1 MASPANFPATTS
13 AGGFCVCA
21 KRGLCTSEEIKTRE
35 TKVHQ
40 KRPVYNKRG
49 LRRQTDRLKQLRLYV
64 GRGLS
69 TSEDQKKD
77 QRCIVFDSCPSFTDL
92 LWHNVYVKKPA
103 ATSAGG
109 FCVCVWKG
117 AYIHLKRPVDNKGDL
132 RRLTDRCEKGLIY
145 IKRDIG
151 TSKETCL
158 QQKSIYWD
166 RLIDYHSSGSMQK
179 AAYVH
184 QKRPMYKRDIRA
196 SKETCLQQNR
206 PTETDWPTHTAQAP
220 ARGWQLCEKRPVRIK
235 RDTPKETH
243 PNITM
248 S

>member
-1 MASPANFPATTS
+1 VPSLHTHTRTHRIQTPTHKIRPQHQPQHTHQRRHVRWVYFQCHLIIPLRVTQHSIPLLLTPSTAYTTLPSCSPSSSPFPSSIPFCFFRYTCTTIMAPPANFPATTS

-109 FCVCVWKG
+109 FCVCV
-117 AYIHLKRPVDNKGDL
+117 
-132 RRLTDRCEKGLIY
+132 
-145 IKRDIG
+145 
-151 TSKETCL
+151 
-158 QQKSIYWD
+158 
-166 RLIDYHSSGSMQK
+166 
-179 AAYVH
+179 
-184 QKRPMYKRDIRA
+184 
-196 SKETCLQQNR
+196 
-206 PTETDWPTHTAQAP
+206 
-220 ARGWQLCEKRPVRIK
+220 
-235 RDTPKETH
+235 
-243 PNITM
+243 
-248 S
+248 